1 MLKTLVKKQL
11 MEIFRSYFYNAK
23 TNKKRS
29 TAGII
34 AYILLFAALMIGLG
48 GMFTGLSVSL
58 CAPLTQAGMGW
69 LYFALMSLLA
79 IFLGAFGSV
88 FNTYAGLYLAKDN
101 DLLLSMPIPVRY
113 IMLVRLLGVYLM
125 GLLYSGIVLLP
136 AAVVYLIFAPVTALT
151 VVGVVV
157 GICAVIV
164 MISMGIAESHNNDE
178 MLKNMG
184 GLTKIEVYNY
194 GSQNINGQEVKLD
207 NEAVQRFR
215 KIDHVTAVTPYYQP
229 NLNLYVE
236 AGKNNRYRA
245 SNVWSVLGLDPDTMP
260 LLDNKLESGDWP
272 KSGVNYGK
280 DVIPVVVGKEFLYQF
295 EDTRRSQNS
304 SKRQRWSGETDA
316 NGNQLPPFVDATK
329 DTFTLTLT
337 NGDTESPKTQSYK
350 LKIVGVVSEE
360 SEDYMLQ
367 YGITFRLNDL
377 LMLSEAY
384 SKLAK
389 TDFNPKKVTYN
400 EVYIKVDN
408 IKNVDKICDTLK
420 EEGYQISSMVD
431 YRKQMQQQTAQRQLR
446 LAGLA
451 AISLFVAA
459 LNIANTMTMAIY
471 ERTREIGV
479 MKVLGCEI
487 GNIRRMFLIESGMIG
502 FIGGVAGTILSYIIS
517 FGMNN
522 MTMIVY
528 GLNTLLMKLGINATI
543 DLSSLMGSS
552 DSMYYGGGMYMSDS
566 GSGTVMSI
574 IPIWLVLAA
583 IGFAVVVGLL
593 SGIVPASRA
602 VRISA
607 LEAIRHD

>member
-1 MLKTLVKKQL
+1 MKISDQ
-11 MEIFRSYFYNAK
+11 
-23 TNKKRS
+23 
-29 TAGII
+29 
-34 AYILLFAALMIGLG
+34 IGLAV
-48 GMFTGLSVSL
+48 TNLSRRK
-58 CAPLTQAGMGW
+58 G
-69 LYFALMSLLA
+69 
-79 IFLGAFGSV
+79 
-88 FNTYAGLYLAKDN
+88 
-101 DLLLSMPIPVRY
+101 R
-113 IMLVRLLGVYLM
+113 
-125 GLLYSGIVLLP
+125 
-136 AAVVYLIFAPVTALT
+136 TALT

-194 GSQNINGQEVKLD
+194 GNQNINGQEVKLD

-229 NLNLYVE
+229 DLNLYVE

-245 SNVWSVLGLDPDTMP
+245 SYVWSVLGLDPDTMP

-280 DVIPVVVGKEFLYQF
+280 D
-295 EDTRRSQNS
+295 
-304 SKRQRWSGETDA
+304 
-316 NGNQLPPFVDATK
+316 LPPFVDATK

-400 EVYIKVDN
+400 EVYIKVDD

-552 DSMYYGGGMYMSDS
+552 DSMYYGGGFYMSDS

-574 IPIWLVLAA
+574 IPFWLVLAA

>member
-1 MLKTLVKKQL
+1 MRF
-11 MEIFRSYFYNAK
+11 EG
-23 TNKKRS
+23 
-29 TAGII
+29 AGIPRVPQPGD
-34 AYILLFAALMIGLG
+34 ARPRLLYLHIPFCERLCPYCSFHRITFKEPLTRKYFQALRREIRIYHEKGYQFEGIYAG
-48 GMFTGLSVSL
+48 GGTPTVLIDELAETLNLSRELFPIRDISVETNPNHLTEKNIDVLRQCGVKRLSVGV
-58 CAPLTQAGMGW
+58 Q
-69 LYFALMSLLA
+69 
-79 IFLGAFGSV
+79 
-88 FNTYAGLYLAKDN
+88 TY
-101 DLLLSMPIPVRY
+101 
-113 IMLVRLLGVYLM
+113 
-125 GLLYSGIVLLP
+125 
-136 AAVVYLIFAPVTALT
+136 
-151 VVGVVV
+151 
-157 GICAVIV
+157 
-164 MISMGIAESHNNDE
+164 NDE

-229 NLNLYVE
+229 DLNLYVE

-245 SNVWSVLGLDPDTMP
+245 SYVWSVLGLDPDTMP

-337 NGDTESPKTQSYK
+337 NGDTENPKTQSYK

-400 EVYIKVDN
+400 EVYIKVDD

>member
-1 MLKTLVKKQL
+1 MKISDQ
-11 MEIFRSYFYNAK
+11 
-23 TNKKRS
+23 
-29 TAGII
+29 
-34 AYILLFAALMIGLG
+34 IGLAV
-48 GMFTGLSVSL
+48 TNLSRRK
-58 CAPLTQAGMGW
+58 G
-69 LYFALMSLLA
+69 
-79 IFLGAFGSV
+79 
-88 FNTYAGLYLAKDN
+88 
-101 DLLLSMPIPVRY
+101 R
-113 IMLVRLLGVYLM
+113 
-125 GLLYSGIVLLP
+125 
-136 AAVVYLIFAPVTALT
+136 TALT

-194 GSQNINGQEVKLD
+194 GNQNINGQEVKLD

-229 NLNLYVE
+229 DLNLYVE

-245 SNVWSVLGLDPDTMP
+245 SSVWSVLGLDPDTMP
-260 LLDNKLESGDWP
+260 LLNNKLESGDWP

-400 EVYIKVDN
+400 EVYIKVDD

-574 IPIWLVLAA
+574 IPFWLVLAA

>member
-1 MLKTLVKKQL
+1 MAD
-11 MEIFRSYFYNAK
+11 YGAYNNFIPADQISARINSSAF
-23 TNKKRS
+23 T
-29 TAGII
+29 
-34 AYILLFAALMIGLG
+34 
-48 GMFTGLSVSL
+48 FTGNAEVG
-58 CAPLTQAGMGW
+58 Q
-69 LYFALMSLLA
+69 LY
-79 IFLGAFGSV
+79 
-88 FNTYAGLYLAKDN
+88 
-101 DLLLSMPIPVRY
+101 
-113 IMLVRLLGVYLM
+113 
-125 GLLYSGIVLLP
+125 
-136 AAVVYLIFAPVTALT
+136 
-151 VVGVVV
+151 
-157 GICAVIV
+157 
-164 MISMGIAESHNNDE
+164 E
-178 MLKNMG
+178 
-184 GLTKIEVYNY
+184 
-194 GSQNINGQEVKLD
+194 
-207 NEAVQRFR
+207 
-215 KIDHVTAVTPYYQP
+215 
-229 NLNLYVE
+229 
-236 AGKNNRYRA
+236 
-245 SNVWSVLGLDPDTMP
+245 
-260 LLDNKLESGDWP
+260 
-272 KSGVNYGK
+272 
-280 DVIPVVVGKEFLYQF
+280 
-295 EDTRRSQNS
+295 
-304 SKRQRWSGETDA
+304 ETDA
-316 NGNQLPPFVDATK
+316 NGAGYYSYVLLFRDVIYNGGGNSVPINLSYLNSTMAMQQLSVTLGQCVDEDP
-329 DTFTLTLT
+329 DTPNLMIRASSYGNEAVVAGTPFTLTLT

-400 EVYIKVDN
+400 EVYIKVDD

-574 IPIWLVLAA
+574 IPFWLVLAA

>member
-1 MLKTLVKKQL
+1 MKISDQ
-11 MEIFRSYFYNAK
+11 
-23 TNKKRS
+23 
-29 TAGII
+29 
-34 AYILLFAALMIGLG
+34 IGLAV
-48 GMFTGLSVSL
+48 TNLSRRK
-58 CAPLTQAGMGW
+58 G
-69 LYFALMSLLA
+69 
-79 IFLGAFGSV
+79 
-88 FNTYAGLYLAKDN
+88 
-101 DLLLSMPIPVRY
+101 R
-113 IMLVRLLGVYLM
+113 
-125 GLLYSGIVLLP
+125 
-136 AAVVYLIFAPVTALT
+136 TALT

-229 NLNLYVE
+229 GLNLYVE

-245 SNVWSVLGLDPDTMP
+245 SNVWSFLGLDPDTMP
-260 LLDNKLESGDWP
+260 LLGNKLESGDWP

-400 EVYIKVDN
+400 EVYIKVDD

>member
-1 MLKTLVKKQL
+1 MKISDQ
-11 MEIFRSYFYNAK
+11 
-23 TNKKRS
+23 
-29 TAGII
+29 
-34 AYILLFAALMIGLG
+34 IGLAV
-48 GMFTGLSVSL
+48 TNLSRRK
-58 CAPLTQAGMGW
+58 G
-69 LYFALMSLLA
+69 
-79 IFLGAFGSV
+79 
-88 FNTYAGLYLAKDN
+88 
-101 DLLLSMPIPVRY
+101 R
-113 IMLVRLLGVYLM
+113 
-125 GLLYSGIVLLP
+125 
-136 AAVVYLIFAPVTALT
+136 TALT

-229 NLNLYVE
+229 DLNLYVE

-245 SNVWSVLGLDPDTMP
+245 SYVWSVLGLDPDTMP

-329 DTFTLTLT
+329 DTFTL
-337 NGDTESPKTQSYK
+337 
-350 LKIVGVVSEE
+350 
-360 SEDYMLQ
+360 
-367 YGITFRLNDL
+367 
-377 LMLSEAY
+377 SEAY

-400 EVYIKVDN
+400 EVYIKVDD

-487 GNIRRMFLIESGMIG
+487 GNIRRMFLIESGLIG

>member
-1 MLKTLVKKQL
+1 
-11 MEIFRSYFYNAK
+11 
-23 TNKKRS
+23 
-29 TAGII
+29 
-34 AYILLFAALMIGLG
+34 
-48 GMFTGLSVSL
+48 
-58 CAPLTQAGMGW
+58 
-69 LYFALMSLLA
+69 
-79 IFLGAFGSV
+79 
-88 FNTYAGLYLAKDN
+88 
-101 DLLLSMPIPVRY
+101 
-113 IMLVRLLGVYLM
+113 
-125 GLLYSGIVLLP
+125 
-136 AAVVYLIFAPVTALT
+136 
-151 VVGVVV
+151 
-157 GICAVIV
+157 
-164 MISMGIAESHNNDE
+164 
-178 MLKNMG
+178 
-184 GLTKIEVYNY
+184 
-194 GSQNINGQEVKLD
+194 
-207 NEAVQRFR
+207 
-215 KIDHVTAVTPYYQP
+215 
-229 NLNLYVE
+229 
-236 AGKNNRYRA
+236 
-245 SNVWSVLGLDPDTMP
+245 
-260 LLDNKLESGDWP
+260 
-272 KSGVNYGK
+272 
-280 DVIPVVVGKEFLYQF
+280 
-295 EDTRRSQNS
+295 
-304 SKRQRWSGETDA
+304 
-316 NGNQLPPFVDATK
+316 
-329 DTFTLTLT
+329 
-337 NGDTESPKTQSYK
+337 
-350 LKIVGVVSEE
+350 
-360 SEDYMLQ
+360 
-367 YGITFRLNDL
+367 
-377 LMLSEAY
+377 MLSEAY

-400 EVYIKVDN
+400 EVYIKVDD

-574 IPIWLVLAA
+574 IPFWLVLAA

>member
-1 MLKTLVKKQL
+1 MVVILAERAADERRADAGQRLDLIVAGVHVCDDLVGG
-11 MEIFRSYFYNAK
+11 E
-23 TNKKRS
+23 
-29 TAGII
+29 GII
-34 AYILLFAALMIGLG
+34 MI
-48 GMFTGLSVSL
+48 M
-58 CAPLTQAGMGW
+58 
-69 LYFALMSLLA
+69 
-79 IFLGAFGSV
+79 
-88 FNTYAGLYLAKDN
+88 
-101 DLLLSMPIPVRY
+101 R
-113 IMLVRLLGVYLM
+113 
-125 GLLYSGIVLLP
+125 
-136 AAVVYLIFAPVTALT
+136 
-151 VVGVVV
+151 VGVVHEL
-157 GICAVIV
+157 IAAVHD
-164 MISMGIAESHNNDE
+164 G
-178 MLKNMG
+178 
-184 GLTKIEVYNY
+184 
-194 GSQNINGQEVKLD
+194 
-207 NEAVQRFR
+207 
-215 KIDHVTAVTPYYQP
+215 
-229 NLNLYVE
+229 
-236 AGKNNRYRA
+236 
-245 SNVWSVLGLDPDTMP
+245 LGLFGILIRPVAHDKKGTGDTV
-260 LLDNKLESGDWP
+260 LLEHVEDLLRVVRAPRRVKRDGAHLLVALDTVDRQLARRGRRTD
-272 KSGVNYGK
+272 GGGIIDGGK
-280 DVIPVVVGKEFLYQF
+280 D
-295 EDTRRSQNS
+295 RRGGQH
-304 SKRQRWSGETDA
+304 RRA
-316 NGNQLPPFVDATK
+316 
-329 DTFTLTLT
+329 LT
-337 NGDTESPKTQSYK
+337 NGDTESPKTQSYT

-400 EVYIKVDN
+400 EVYIKVDD

-552 DSMYYGGGMYMSDS
+552 DSMYYGGGFYMSDS

-574 IPIWLVLAA
+574 IPFWLVLAA

>member
-1 MLKTLVKKQL
+1 MKISDQ
-11 MEIFRSYFYNAK
+11 
-23 TNKKRS
+23 
-29 TAGII
+29 
-34 AYILLFAALMIGLG
+34 IGLAV
-48 GMFTGLSVSL
+48 TNLSRRK
-58 CAPLTQAGMGW
+58 G
-69 LYFALMSLLA
+69 
-79 IFLGAFGSV
+79 
-88 FNTYAGLYLAKDN
+88 
-101 DLLLSMPIPVRY
+101 R
-113 IMLVRLLGVYLM
+113 
-125 GLLYSGIVLLP
+125 
-136 AAVVYLIFAPVTALT
+136 TALT

-194 GSQNINGQEVKLD
+194 GSQNINGEEVKLD

-229 NLNLYVE
+229 DLNLYVE

-245 SNVWSVLGLDPDTMP
+245 SYVWSILGLDPDTMP

-337 NGDTESPKTQSYK
+337 NGDTESPKTQSYT
-350 LKIVGVVSEE
+350 LKIVGVVSDE

-400 EVYIKVDN
+400 EVYIKVDD

-420 EEGYQISSMVD
+420 EEGYQISS
-431 YRKQMQQQTAQRQLR
+431 
-446 LAGLA
+446 
-451 AISLFVAA
+451 
-459 LNIANTMTMAIY
+459 
-471 ERTREIGV
+471 REIGV

-552 DSMYYGGGMYMSDS
+552 DSMYYGGGIYMSDS

-574 IPIWLVLAA
+574 IPFWLVLAA

>member
-1 MLKTLVKKQL
+1 M
-11 MEIFRSYFYNAK
+11 
-23 TNKKRS
+23 
-29 TAGII
+29 
-34 AYILLFAALMIGLG
+34 
-48 GMFTGLSVSL
+48 
-58 CAPLTQAGMGW
+58 
-69 LYFALMSLLA
+69 
-79 IFLGAFGSV
+79 
-88 FNTYAGLYLAKDN
+88 
-101 DLLLSMPIPVRY
+101 
-113 IMLVRLLGVYLM
+113 
-125 GLLYSGIVLLP
+125 
-136 AAVVYLIFAPVTALT
+136 
-151 VVGVVV
+151 
-157 GICAVIV
+157 
-164 MISMGIAESHNNDE
+164 
-178 MLKNMG
+178 
-184 GLTKIEVYNY
+184 
-194 GSQNINGQEVKLD
+194 
-207 NEAVQRFR
+207 
-215 KIDHVTAVTPYYQP
+215 
-229 NLNLYVE
+229 
-236 AGKNNRYRA
+236 
-245 SNVWSVLGLDPDTMP
+245 
-260 LLDNKLESGDWP
+260 
-272 KSGVNYGK
+272 
-280 DVIPVVVGKEFLYQF
+280 YQF

-304 SKRQRWSGETDA
+304 SKRQRWSGQTDA

-400 EVYIKVDN
+400 EVYIKVDD

-607 LEAIRHD
+607 LEPSGTIKSNAPSRKGGRVFV